1 MQSKIAKCFCIFLI
15 VTTLFTNAYA
25 EGENLNLSA
34 PSAILMEASTGKVLY
49 EKDADVSLPP
59 ASVTKVMTLLLT
71 MEAIDS
77 GKLKYTDMITGSARA
92 KSMGG
97 STIFLDEGESLSA
110 EDMIKGI
117 AVASGNDASVAMAEH
132 LAGSVENFVSMM
144 NKRAHELGMKN
155 TNFVNVNGLDADG
168 HVTSARDI
176 AIMSRELIK
185 HEDIFRFT
193 TIWMDS
199 LRNGEFQLSN
209 TNKLIRFYDG
219 ATGLKTGSTSKA
231 KCCISAT
238 AKRDGMHLIAV
249 VMASPTSKERFA
261 DASALLNYGFSSYG
275 IKNTIKKGEI
285 LNNVLVDKGDK
296 SNVNLIADT
305 DFNYLYKKGED
316 ANIEKKTL
324 SNERYSSPINKG
336 DTAGTM
342 EFYISG
348 KKIGEIPLVFEEN
361 IGKISFLKVYKK
373 IISCFIN

>member
-1 MQSKIAKCFCIFLI
+1 MKSKIAKCFCILLI
-15 VTTLFTNAYA
+15 VSMSFTNVRADVD
-25 EGENLNLSA
+25 NLELSA

-49 EKDADVSLPP
+49 EKDADVPLPP

-71 MEAIDS
+71 MEAIDD
-77 GKLKYTDMITGSARA
+77 GRLKYTDMITGSARA

-144 NKRAHELGMKN
+144 NKRASELGMIN

-199 LRNGEFQLSN
+199 LRNGAFELSN

-238 AKRDGMHLIAV
+238 AKRDDMHLIAV

-275 IKNTIKKGEI
+275 IKRNVKKGDA
-285 LNNVLVDKGDK
+285 LNSAFVDKGDE
-296 SNVNLIADT
+296 SSVNLIADM
-305 DFNYLYKKGED
+305 DFNYLYKKGEEET
-316 ANIEKKTL
+316 IERKIL
-324 SNERYSSPINKG
+324 CSERYSSPIKKG
-336 DTAGTM
+336 DVAGTV
-342 EFYISG
+342 EFYISDN
-348 KKIGEIPLVFEEN
+348 KIGEITLVFEKDVE
-361 IGKISFLKVYKK
+361 KISFIKVYKK
-373 IISCFIN
+373 ILLRFIN

>member
-1 MQSKIAKCFCIFLI
+1 MN
-15 VTTLFTNAYA
+15 FTNVYA
-25 EGENLNLSA
+25 EGENLQISA

-71 MEAIDS
+71 MEAIDA

-132 LAGSVENFVSMM
+132 LAGSVENFVDMM

-155 TNFVNVNGLDADG
+155 TCFVNVNGLDADG

-199 LRNGEFQLSN
+199 LRNGAFELSN

-249 VMASPTSKERFA
+249 VMASPTSKDRFS
-261 DASALLNYGFSSYG
+261 DASTLLNYGFANYG
-275 IKNTIKKGEI
+275 VKNIVKKGDALETVPI
-285 LNNVLVDKGDK
+285 DKGEK
-296 SNVNLIADT
+296 SNVNLVAGE
-305 DFNYLYKKGED
+305 DFSYLYKKGD
-316 ANIEKKTL
+316 NVDVEKKTAC
-324 SNERYSSPINKG
+324 NDRHISPVKKG
-336 DTAGTM
+336 DKAGKT
-342 EFYISG
+342 EYFISG
-348 KKIGEIPLVFEEN
+348 NKIGEVPLVYGED
-361 IGKISFLKVYKK
+361 IGKISFFKVYKK
-373 IISCFIN
+373 IFLNFVG

>member
-1 MQSKIAKCFCIFLI
+1 MS
-15 VTTLFTNAYA
+15 FTNVYA
-25 EGENLNLSA
+25 EGENLQISA

-71 MEAIDS
+71 MEAIDD
-77 GKLKYTDMITGSARA
+77 GRLKYTDMITGSARA

-132 LAGSVENFVSMM
+132 LAGSVENFGDMM

-155 TNFVNVNGLDADG
+155 TCFVNVNGLDADG

-199 LRNGEFQLSN
+199 LRNGAFELSN

-219 ATGLKTGSTSKA
+219 ATGVKTGSTSKA

-249 VMASPTSKERFA
+249 VMASPTSKDRFS
-261 DASALLNYGFSSYG
+261 DASTLLNYGFANYG
-275 IKNTIKKGEI
+275 VKTIAKKGD
-285 LNNVLVDKGDK
+285 VLETVPIDKGERP
-296 SNVNLIADT
+296 NVNLVAGE
-305 DFNYLYKKGED
+305 DFSYLYKKGE
-316 ANIEKKTL
+316 NIDITKKTVCTD
-324 SNERYSSPINKG
+324 RHISPVKKG
-336 DTAGTM
+336 DRAGKA
-342 EFYISG
+342 EYFISG
-348 KKIGEIPLVFEEN
+348 NKIGEIPLVYGEDVR
-361 IGKISFLKVYKK
+361 KISFFKVYKK
-373 IISCFIN
+373 IFLNFVG